1 MNMLN
6 EAKNFIQTMYTELNY
21 KPEVITQRLIEV
33 ENEINQT
40 GTYYHTQ
47 QELEY
52 GAKMAWRNSNRCIG
66 RFYWQSLTVEDARG
80 IEQEDDFI
88 NSIENHIVQAT
99 NNGKIKPYI
108 TIFHP
113 EHPPRIYNNQLI
125 RYAGYTDC
133 GDPAEKEVTRLAEHL
148 GWTSQH
154 TQFDVLPLI
163 YKLPNGVMS
172 YHDYPKEIIKEIT
185 IEHEQFPKLKQLG
198 LKWYA
203 VPIISNM

>member
-66 RFYWQSLTVEDARG
+66 RFYWQSLTVKDARE
-80 IEQEDDFI
+80 IDREQDFI
-88 NSIENHIVQAT
+88 NTIENHIVQAT

-125 RYAGYTDC
+125 RYAGYT
-133 GDPAEKEVTRLAEHL
+133 R
-148 GWTSQH
+148 
-154 TQFDVLPLI
+154 
-163 YKLPNGVMS
+163 
-172 YHDYPKEIIKEIT
+172 
-185 IEHEQFPKLKQLG
+185 
-198 LKWYA
+198 
-203 VPIISNM
+203 